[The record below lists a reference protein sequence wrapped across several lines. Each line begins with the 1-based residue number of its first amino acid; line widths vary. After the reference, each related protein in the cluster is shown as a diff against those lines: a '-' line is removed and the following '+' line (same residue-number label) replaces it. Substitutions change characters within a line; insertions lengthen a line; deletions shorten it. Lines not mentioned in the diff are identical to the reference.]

1 MSDKKKTVQYRLTE
15 YAPEQYFAEY
25 KTGWFWRNLVRYHP
39 ECDIPITGSF
49 EKCVETCLDHFRHYV
64 HETRTVDVTDIVR
77 ERYAKE
83 QKEKEE

>member
-1 MSDKKKTVQYRLTE
+1 
-15 YAPEQYFAEY
+15 
-25 KTGWFWRNLVRYHP
+25 VRYHP